1 MNSPTEP
8 NGPAIDIQNIAN
20 HLVVKFNPAALGA
33 GDIKSITVQLSGAIQ
48 NLANAGAGRYVVLDF
63 TGVPLL
69 SSIGLG
75 MCVDIYHCAQKYG
88 RKCATYGLQSRT
100 LELFHLMHLD
110 RMYENLSTQTQLQ
123 ERLV

>member
-1 MNSPTEP
+1 MKSPTEP
-8 NGPAIDIQNIAN
+8 NRPAIDIQNIAN

-33 GDIKSITVQLSGAIQ
+33 GDIKSITAQLSGAIQ

-100 LELFHLMHLD
+100 SELFHLMHLD

>member
-8 NGPAIDIQNIAN
+8 NRPAIDIQNIAN

-33 GDIKSITVQLSGAIQ
+33 GDVKFITVQLSGAIQ
-48 NLANAGAGRYVVLDF
+48 NLAHAGAGRYVVLDF

-88 RKCATYGLQSRT
+88 RKCATYGLQNRT

>member
-8 NGPAIDIQNIAN
+8 NRPAIDIQNIAN

-33 GDIKSITVQLSGAIQ
+33 GDIKSITAQLSGAIQ

>member
-8 NGPAIDIQNIAN
+8 NRPAIDIQNIAN
-20 HLVVKFNPAALGA
+20 HLVMKFNPAALGA
-33 GDIKSITVQLSGAIQ
+33 GDIKSITAQLSGAIQ

-100 LELFHLMHLD
+100 SELFHLMHLD

>member
-8 NGPAIDIQNIAN
+8 NRPAIDIQNIAN

-88 RKCATYGLQSRT
+88 RKCATFGLQSRT

-110 RMYENLSTQTQLQ
+110 RMYENLSTQTQLH

>member
-33 GDIKSITVQLSGAIQ
+33 DDVKFITVQLSGAIQ

-75 MCVDIYHCAQKYG
+75 MCVDMYHCAQKYG

>member
-1 MNSPTEP
+1 MKSPTEP
-8 NGPAIDIQNIAN
+8 NRPAIDIQNIAN

-33 GDIKSITVQLSGAIQ
+33 GDIKSITVQLSSAIQ

>member
-8 NGPAIDIQNIAN
+8 NRPAIDIQNIAN

-33 GDIKSITVQLSGAIQ
+33 GDIKFITVQLSGAIQ

>member
-33 GDIKSITVQLSGAIQ
+33 DDVKFITVQLSGAIQ

>member
-8 NGPAIDIQNIAN
+8 NRPAIDIQNIAN

-33 GDIKSITVQLSGAIQ
+33 DDVKFITVQLSGAIQ

>member
-8 NGPAIDIQNIAN
+8 NRPAIDIQNIAN

-33 GDIKSITVQLSGAIQ
+33 GDIKFITVQLSGAIQ

-63 TGVPLL
+63 TGIPLL

>member
-8 NGPAIDIQNIAN
+8 NRPAIDIQNIAN

-33 GDIKSITVQLSGAIQ
+33 GDIKSITAQLSGAIQ
-48 NLANAGAGRYVVLDF
+48 NLATAGAGRYVVLDF

-100 LELFHLMHLD
+100 SELFHLMHLD

>member
-33 GDIKSITVQLSGAIQ
+33 DDVKFITVQLSGAIQ

-110 RMYENLSTQTQLQ
+110 RMYENLSSQTQLQ
-123 ERLV
+123 ERRV